1 MLVLTRKKS
10 QMIQIGED
18 IIVKVI
24 QTGRSTVK
32 IGIDAP
38 PHVRVLRGE
47 LSEELSNLKE
57 GESLTALQSLRKNEH
72 QLSEERKDLQE
83 GESLSAQQSLCKNE
97 HQLTGERKDLK
108 EGESLSAQHS
118 FRRTENR
125 FPPLAAEAVVY
136 EAV

>member
-38 PHVRVLRGE
+38 AHVRVLRGE
-47 LSEELSNLKE
+47 LSEELENLK
-57 GESLTALQSLRKNEH
+57 
-72 QLSEERKDLQE
+72 E
-83 GESLSAQQSLCKNE
+83 GESLSAQQS
-97 HQLTGERKDLK
+97 
-108 EGESLSAQHS
+108 
-118 FRRTENR
+118 FRRNEQR